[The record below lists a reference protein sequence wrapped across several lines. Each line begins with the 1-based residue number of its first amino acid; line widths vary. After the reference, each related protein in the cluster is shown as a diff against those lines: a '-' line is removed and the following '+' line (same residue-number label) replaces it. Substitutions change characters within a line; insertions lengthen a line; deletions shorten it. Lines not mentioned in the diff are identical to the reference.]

1 MKVSTLRENDMSSEK
16 GKTWRLSGRD
26 LDFIV
31 DTVSPGVGDKPA
43 LKQIIH
49 MDKDFKNTLSVI

>member
-1 MKVSTLRENDMSSEK
+1 MSSEK

-26 LDFIV
+26 LDFQV